1 MATTDNSTINGSSS
15 QINAFGTSQ
24 ASTKLTNAKSSTTG
38 SNASDTSAAS
48 KSLDDNYNSFLKLLT
63 TQMQNQDPT
72 NPMDTNQMTSQ
83 LVQFSAV
90 EQAIG
95 TNKRLDSLLSLQK
108 TNTVSSNLMYL
119 GRAVEYQGDTF
130 QGSSDVSAIELG
142 YQLSTASQSTRID
155 VMDSKGNVVYQTA
168 GKTDGGTKQSFVW
181 DFKDAKGNQLS
192 KTDTYKINIAPT
204 PLPNSD
210 TIKTTTYTRGLVTNV
225 DNSDST
231 NPVVHVN
238 GQTVPIS
245 KIVSVG

>member
-1 MATTDNSTINGSSS
+1 MATDSSTINGSSP

-24 ASTKLTNAKSSTTG
+24 ASTKLQNAKTKTG
-38 SNASDTSAAS
+38 NNATDTSAAS

-90 EQAIG
+90 EQSIG
-95 TNKRLDSLLSLQK
+95 TNKRLDSLLALQK

-130 QGSSDVSAIELG
+130 QGSSDISAIELG
-142 YQLSTASQSTRID
+142 YQLSAASQSTRID
-155 VMDSKGNVVYQTA
+155 IMDSKGNVVYQTS
-168 GKTDGGTKQSFVW
+168 GKTDGGSKQSLVW
-181 DFKDAKGNQLS
+181 DFKDAQGRQMS
-192 KTDTYKINIAPT
+192 KTDTYKINVAAT
-204 PLPNSD
+204 PLPNGD
-210 TIKTTTYTRGLVTNV
+210 PITTTTYTRGLVTNV
-225 DNSDST
+225 DYSDSS

-238 GQTVPIS
+238 GQTVPIA